1 MQNDSLVI
9 IRLYSTFNHSSMH
22 EEISNW
28 VNDILLVRPNEKKAF
43 AAQYNFHYYPYLSTD
58 EWNTEAEDNIQNK
71 ALRLIYYMLLDL
83 RFM

>member
-1 MQNDSLVI
+1 MKRKHFI
-9 IRLYSTFNHSSMH
+9 IYFFIIT
-22 EEISNW
+22 
-28 VNDILLVRPNEKKAF
+28 
-43 AAQYNFHYYPYLSTD
+43 AQYYFHYYPYLSTD